1 MKGINYI
8 KVKVLRIKKRELQLR
23 IKVICMIS
31 AVLIVGGVVGNI
43 FLVQKASE
51 EDLFYY
57 ENIAIEYLQ
66 SNDITQIPNDVHIT
80 KTTPIAISSI
90 NPLKFGRVIVK
101 SENEEVVLI
110 YDFEKD
116 REFGVEVFF
125 SIIFFCFIVVLF
137 MLFLINKRKIKER
150 FR

>member
-8 KVKVLRIKKRELQLR
+8 KLKVLQIKKRELQLR

-43 FLVQKASE
+43 FLIQKASE
-51 EDLFYY
+51 EDFLYY

-101 SENEEVVLI
+101 SENEEVVLF

-125 SIIFFCFIVVLF
+125 SIIFSCFILVLF

-150 FR
+150 LR